1 MAEEA
6 LGGGP
11 LLAVGTIIRPH
22 GVRGA
27 VIVAVESDWTA
38 RFDPGTRL
46 LLEKPS
52 GELGETEVESS
63 RPHRGDMLVRLSG
76 VPDRNAA
83 EALKG
88 SLLLVP
94 ESEAAPLGEG
104 EYWAHDLV
112 AMRVVDED
120 GRPLGEVGEVICGEA
135 QDALV
140 VKRRDG
146 TQFRLPF
153 VVEFIKRVDPAG
165 REITVRVIEG
175 MLD

>member
-6 LGGGP
+6 PGGEP

-27 VIVAVESDWTA
+27 VIVAVESDWPA

-52 GELGETEVESS
+52 GELGETVVESS
-63 RPHRGDMLVRLSG
+63 RPHRGKVLVHLSG

-83 EALKG
+83 EGLKG
-88 SLLLVP
+88 SFLLVP

-104 EYWAHDLV
+104 EYWAHELV
-112 AMRVVDED
+112 GMRVVEED
-120 GRPLGEVGEVICGEA
+120 GRPLGEVGEVVCGEA

-140 VKRRDG
+140 VVREDG
-146 TQFRLPF
+146 AGFTVPF
-153 VVEFIKRVDPAG
+153 VAEFIREVDHAE
-165 REITVRVIEG
+165 RKITVKLIGG